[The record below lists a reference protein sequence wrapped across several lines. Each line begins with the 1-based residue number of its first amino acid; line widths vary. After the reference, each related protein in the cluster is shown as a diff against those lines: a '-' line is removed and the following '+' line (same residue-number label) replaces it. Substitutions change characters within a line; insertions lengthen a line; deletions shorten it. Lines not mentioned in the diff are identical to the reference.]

1 MRHDPDLQGELF
13 SQPAKPAPPAPE
25 GLRYW
30 PDVVTA
36 EEEAGLAARL
46 AELPFK
52 PYEFRGY
59 LGNRRTV
66 AFGLRYDDDRHA
78 LEDAAAPPEFLAE
91 LRDRVAGLAGLPP
104 GDFAHVLINEYAPG
118 AGIGW
123 HRDRPRFEFVAGV
136 SLLTPCVMRFRR
148 KTGERW
154 ERAFAPL
161 APRSAYLLSGPAR
174 NEWQHSIT
182 PLETLRYSITFRTL
196 AGVDEGLSGVTPP
209 LRRV

>member
-1 MRHDPDLQGELF
+1 MQREDDIQGELF
-13 SQPAKPAPPAPE
+13 SRPAKPSPD

-30 PDVVTA
+30 PGVIAA
-36 EEEAGLAARL
+36 EEEADLAARL
-46 AELPFK
+46 ADLPFK
-52 PYEFRGY
+52 PYEFHGY

-66 AFGLRYDDDRHA
+66 SFGLRYDDDRQA
-78 LEDAAAPPEFLAE
+78 VEDAAAPPTFLLN
-91 LRDRVAGLAGLPP
+91 LRDRIADLAGVPS
-104 GDFAHVLINEYAPG
+104 GDFVQSLINEYAPG

-123 HRDRPRFEFVAGV
+123 HRDRPQFGLVAGV

-148 KTGERW
+148 KAGETW

-174 NEWQHSIT
+174 REWQHSIT

-196 AGVDEGLSGVTPP
+196 AA
-209 LRRV
+209 

>member
-1 MRHDPDLQGELF
+1 MRPENDTQGELF
-13 SQPAKPAPPAPE
+13 SRPAKPRSPTPE

-30 PDVVTA
+30 PDVISAA
-36 EEEAGLAARL
+36 EEADLAAWL
-46 AELPFK
+46 GELPFK

-66 AFGLRYDDDRHA
+66 SFGLRYDEGKQA
-78 LEDAAAPPEFLAE
+78 IADAGPPPDFLVG
-91 LRDRVAGLAGLPP
+91 LRDRVAGLADIPNEA
-104 GDFAHVLINEYAPG
+104 FVQALINEYAPG

-123 HRDRPRFEFVAGV
+123 HRDRPQFGLVAGV
-136 SLLTPCVMRFRR
+136 SLLTPCVMRFRC
-148 KTGERW
+148 KAGERW

-174 NEWQHSIT
+174 REWQHSIT

-196 AGVDEGLSGVTPP
+196 AA
-209 LRRV
+209 

>member
-1 MRHDPDLQGELF
+1 MRDDPDIQGELF
-13 SQPAKPAPPAPE
+13 SRPAKRAPPAPD
-25 GLRYW
+25 GLRCW
-30 PDVVTA
+30 PDVISA
-36 EEEAGLAARL
+36 DEEADLAARL

-66 AFGLRYDDDRHA
+66 SFGLRYDDLKQA
-78 LEDAAAPPEFLAE
+78 VEDAAPPPEFLTE
-91 LRDRVAGLAGLPP
+91 LRDRVAGLAARPS
-104 GDFAHVLINEYAPG
+104 GDFVQALISEYAPG

-123 HRDRPRFEFVAGV
+123 HRDRPRFGLVAGV

-148 KTGERW
+148 KAGETW
-154 ERAFAPL
+154 QRASAQL

-174 NEWQHSIT
+174 REWQHSIT

-196 AGVDEGLSGVTPP
+196 A
-209 LRRV
+209 